1 MEKLPII
8 ICEFINIVL
17 KFDTAYADI
26 YIDLVCHL
34 VYNIVILYKNTSVK
48 QFYNSA
54 LV

>member
-17 KFDTAYADI
+17 EFNEVHADI

-34 VYNIVILYKNTSVK
+34 VYNIVIFYKNVSVK